1 MLPVFCTTIGLY
13 NNERTK
19 GLIINNVSDVLLE
32 RLIINNVSDVL
43 LERLIINNVSDV
55 LFECVL
61 FECT

>member
-1 MLPVFCTTIGLY
+1 MLPVFCTTGTIGLY

-43 LERLIINNVSDV
+43 
-55 LFECVL
+55 FECVL
-61 FECT
+61 FECTETKKEE

>member
-19 GLIINNVSDVLLE
+19 GLIINNLSDVLF
-32 RLIINNVSDVL
+32 
-43 LERLIINNVSDV
+43 ERLIINNVSDV

-61 FECT
+61 FECTETKKEE